1 MLLQLEHQCMRFE
14 NKGSGK
20 SCGQYIIGHTKERC
34 SCEMDGSVSEAC
46 SAVWH
51 TVYTKHYWD
60 HCKVITTHH
69 CSAAVSVTWSAV
81 SRPDGGRGGGVLC
94 SPLSSHDRC
103 PAPATAALQLAL
115 GPNHNHNVVLSSD
128 IFSKHKPAI
137 LNRNY
142 AVD

>member
-1 MLLQLEHQCMRFE
+1 MLLQFEHQCMRFE

-51 TVYTKHYWD
+51 TVYTEHYWD
-60 HCKVITTHH
+60 HCRVVTTHH

-81 SRPDGGRGGGVLC
+81 EVFSVLHLVPMIAAPPRPPPPC
-94 SPLSSHDRC
+94 YSPSGLTITTMLFS
-103 PAPATAALQLAL
+103 ALIFLA
-115 GPNHNHNVVLSSD
+115 NTNQQS
-128 IFSKHKPAI
+128 
-137 LNRNY
+137 
-142 AVD
+142 

>member
-1 MLLQLEHQCMRFE
+1 MLLQFEHQCMRFE

-34 SCEMDGSVSEAC
+34 NCEMDGSVSEAC
-46 SAVWH
+46 SSCGMAYSVH
-51 TVYTKHYWD
+51 ETLLGPLQSCHNTPLQ
-60 HCKVITTHH
+60 C
-69 CSAAVSVTWSAV
+69 CSI
-81 SRPDGGRGGGVLC
+81 RDLECGGGVLC

-103 PAPATAALQLAL
+103 PAPATAALLLAL

-137 LNRNY
+137 LNGNY

>member
-20 SCGQYIIGHTKERC
+20 SCGRYIIGHTKERC

-51 TVYTKHYWD
+51 TVYTEHYRD
-60 HCKVITTHH
+60 HCRVIVTQH

-81 SRPDGGRGGGVLC
+81 SRPDCGRGGDVLC
-94 SPLSSHDRC
+94 SPLLSSHARC
-103 PAPATAALQLAL
+103 PAPATAALLLPSGLTITTMLFSALIFLAST
-115 GPNHNHNVVLSSD
+115 NQQS
-128 IFSKHKPAI
+128 
-137 LNRNY
+137 
-142 AVD
+142 

>member
-51 TVYTKHYWD
+51 TVYTEHYRD
-60 HCKVITTHH
+60 HCRVIATQH

-81 SRPDGGRGGGVLC
+81 CRPDGGRGGDVLC
-94 SPLSSHDRC
+94 SPLLSSHARC
-103 PAPATAALQLAL
+103 PAPATAALLSPSGLTITTMLFSALIFLAST
-115 GPNHNHNVVLSSD
+115 NQQS
-128 IFSKHKPAI
+128 
-137 LNRNY
+137 
-142 AVD
+142 